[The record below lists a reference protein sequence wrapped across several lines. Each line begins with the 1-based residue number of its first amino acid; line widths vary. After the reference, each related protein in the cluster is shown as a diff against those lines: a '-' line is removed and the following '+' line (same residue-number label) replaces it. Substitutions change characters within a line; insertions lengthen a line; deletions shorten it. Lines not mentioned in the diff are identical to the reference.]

1 MDAQDLLRAHA
12 LNDLRR
18 LIPPAHYWMREHAP
32 TADRELTDPLLS
44 EPVRFELT
52 PREHVAARAL
62 FDLTT
67 YRLRS
72 RAIWSIAF
80 PVRDNDSPTDSPGMT
95 ANDEREVAARLE
107 VFRRSALVY
116 ARVVGDL
123 HLIECFQ
130 PPPPDTAAPSPAAA
144 EPPFP
149 PLELFTPEWRADLLE
164 KFRDFEGKRPGE
176 PGKKG
181 KHGALAKLAREV
193 GKDDTDVGRWLDK
206 AIQEKRV
213 RDGFTQ
219 LTPKR

>member
-1 MDAQDLLRAHA
+1 MNAHDLLRTHA

-18 LIPPAHYWMREHAP
+18 LIPPAHYWMREHEP

-44 EPVRFELT
+44 HPVRFELA

-62 FDLTT
+62 FDLAT

-95 ANDEREVAARLE
+95 ADDEREVTARLE

-130 PPPPDTAAPSPAAA
+130 PPPPADAAAPMPAAT
-144 EPPFP
+144 EPPP
-149 PLELFTPEWRADLLE
+149 PRELFTPEWRADLLQE
-164 KFRDFEGKRPGE
+164 FRDFDGKRPGE

-181 KHGALAKLAREV
+181 KHGALAKLARKV

-206 AIQEKRV
+206 AIEEKRRADAFPQV
-213 RDGFTQ
+213 AG
-219 LTPKR
+219 KR